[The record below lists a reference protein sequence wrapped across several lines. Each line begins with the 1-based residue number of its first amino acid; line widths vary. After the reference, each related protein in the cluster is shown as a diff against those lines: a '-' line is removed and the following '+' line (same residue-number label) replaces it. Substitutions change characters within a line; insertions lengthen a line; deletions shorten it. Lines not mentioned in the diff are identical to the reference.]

1 MRFYPSR
8 GGQTSLMSSFAK
20 QRLSLTKFL
29 LLVIVVDVLL
39 ISIPIFLGKT
49 KAAIPAGAFFK
60 ESAFSAF
67 RREALRSMIVPN
79 SSVDKSNLT
88 ALHEI
93 VTKMNTQQVHNRWRY
108 LSHLLS
114 SLAQVEGIEKA
125 LIILSHDYYDN
136 YLPLIP
142 HSASFCKV
150 MQIFYPNSTQLY
162 PFTFPGQD
170 PRDCPRN
177 MKPEHARKIKCLGA
191 DHPDVYNHY
200 REPKFTQIKLHWWW
214 KMNTVFHKLNITK
227 NHAGPVLLLEE
238 DHYVT
243 PDLLVMAELMLSQ
256 KSTFCN
262 DAACLCSVGNN
273 KWGSHHHPA
282 NADKI
287 EVRQWQ
293 SSTNNLGHLIT
304 RDVWNIIRSC
314 AHAFCTYDDYN
325 WDLTLTAL
333 ANTCYPKGSLQVSL
347 RSSRVM
353 HIGDCGVHSKS
364 HVCKELLLK
373 GAVRAATQ
381 SRACP
386 RPTSLIPIKTRY
398 HGTPKTSGG
407 WGDVRDH
414 DLCLSWVTPDG
425 ATE

>member
-93 VTKMNTQQVHNRWRY
+93 VTKMNTQQ
-108 LSHLLS
+108 
-114 SLAQVEGIEKA
+114 
-125 LIILSHDYYDN
+125 
-136 YLPLIP
+136 
-142 HSASFCKV
+142 V